1 MRRDNRPSTPTAP
14 FTRGRCAA
22 RTRDARP
29 YGAVCYRRH
38 SVGPHQPLVGP
49 FAAAAQDAQ
58 AGGRLLAAP
67 TVKLRLKCVCRKS
80 SGVWARR
87 AAMQAAPTAELRLGA
102 FSASPQAS
110 RPGGRPCRPPLRC
123 EIAARCVFRKSSGGR
138 PYRPPLRRRWGRLG
152 PTYGECV
159 GADSKQALRRA
170 PEGLVVYGAVW
181 AGPALTA
188 RCCRGSS
195 GSAPL
200 RRGWRCRW
208 GPACRRPCR

>member
-14 FTRGRCAA
+14 FTRGRCVA

-49 FAAAAQDAQ
+49 FAAAAKDAQ

-67 TVKLRLKCVCRKS
+67 TTES
-80 SGVWARR
+80 
-87 AAMQAAPTAELRLGA
+87 RLGA
-102 FSASPQAS
+102 FAASPQAS
-110 RPGGRPCRPPLRC
+110 RPGGRLL
-123 EIAARCVFRKSSGGR
+123 AAPTAESRLKCVFRKSSGGR

-159 GADSKQALRRA
+159 GADSKQALRRV
-170 PEGLVVYGAVW
+170 PEGLFVYGAVW

-200 RRGWRCRW
+200 RHGWRCRW